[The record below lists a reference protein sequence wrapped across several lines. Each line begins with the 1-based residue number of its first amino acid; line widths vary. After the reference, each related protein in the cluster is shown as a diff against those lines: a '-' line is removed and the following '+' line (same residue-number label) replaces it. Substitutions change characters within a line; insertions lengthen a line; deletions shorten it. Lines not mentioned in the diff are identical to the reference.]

1 MTPSGPARGE
11 IWLIDF
17 DPTRGHE
24 QAGKRPALVISADLL
39 NQSGAEI
46 VIVIPITSKGRAV
59 RSHVAIDPPEG
70 GTKTRSYIK
79 CEDIRSVSRQRLLGR
94 WGTVGPAT
102 MSAVEDILRIL
113 LEL

>member
-1 MTPSGPARGE
+1 MTRAEPARGD

-46 VIVIPITSKGRAV
+46 AIVVPITSKGKGI
-59 RSHVAIDPPEG
+59 RSHVPIDPPEG
-70 GTKTRSYIK
+70 GTKTRSFIK
-79 CEDIRSVSRQRLLGR
+79 CEDIRSVSRQRLLNR
-94 WGTVGPAT
+94 WGAVGPTTLA
-102 MSAVEDILRIL
+102 AVEDVLRIL
-113 LEL
+113 LAL